1 MSYIQYTIRKI
12 PITVDQALRK
22 RAERENKPFNTVV
35 VEALMQETI
44 GTKDTTVK
52 KKSALDRLR
61 GANTLDAG
69 FYEAIEEQSKIDPE
83 IWK

>member
-1 MSYIQYTIRKI
+1 MSNIQYTIRKI
-12 PITVDQALRK
+12 PVPVDQILRK

-35 VEALMQETI
+35 IEALTEQTT
-44 GTKDTTVK
+44 GTKKPSLK
-52 KKSALDRLR
+52 KKSALERLW

-69 FYEAIEEQSKIDPE
+69 FYEATEEQSKIDPE